1 MNKSYTVDS
10 TCNDMRIDRWTRLKI
25 GKIPQGLI
33 EKYLRSGKIKINKK
47 KIKSSTKV
55 KTNDIVNFFNLDFKE
70 TIVQK
75 KIKFKP
81 SKEIIKSNEDQII
94 DNNENFVVL
103 NKSSGISVQGG
114 TKSKKNLVDIFAKS
128 EIFQGTKPYS
138 VHRLDKDTSGVFI
151 MAKTRE
157 SAQLLTSL
165 FRLRKVHKTY
175 LAICHGELNIDA
187 GEWNDDLIRYD
198 GDKKIIEKAAEAARA
213 RIAAKKARELVRKK
227 SGLGSTTL
235 PGKLADCSNKDP
247 LQCELFLV
255 EGDSAGGTAKQGR
268 DRRTQAILPLRGKVI
283 NSEKAREDKLL
294 ANNEIQSI
302 ITALG
307 CGFGEDEDDPS
318 SFNPEK
324 LRYHKI
330 VIMTDADVDGS
341 HIRTLLLTFFW
352 RKMKSLVQGGFLY
365 MAMPPLYKMK
375 QGKKERYAYTDEER
389 DQVLQRMESEN
400 KAKIDIQRYKGL
412 GEMNAEQRWDTTMNA
427 ETRTLMQVTV
437 DHIMEEETNIR
448 FRELMGTEVEHRRSF
463 ITERAK
469 FATNID
475 I

>member
-47 KIKSSTKV
+47 KIKSSAKV
-55 KTNDIVNFFNLDFKE
+55 KTNDIVSFFNLDFKE

-75 KIKFKP
+75 KIKFEP

-175 LAICHGELNIDA
+175 LAICHGELNTDS

-198 GDKKIIEKAAEAARA
+198 GDKKIIEKAKTIFKVLDKNSEASLV
-213 RIAAKKARELVRKK
+213 ELKPITGRKHQLRK
-227 SGLGSTTL
+227 QLYALGQPIFGDIKYKLSNSSRGLNKNLMLHSYQIKFIIDDVKHTYTALLPDYFRKLLKTKRLRFSGL
-235 PGKLADCSNKDP
+235 K
-247 LQCELFLV
+247 
-255 EGDSAGGTAKQGR
+255 
-268 DRRTQAILPLRGKVI
+268 
-283 NSEKAREDKLL
+283 
-294 ANNEIQSI
+294 
-302 ITALG
+302 
-307 CGFGEDEDDPS
+307 
-318 SFNPEK
+318 
-324 LRYHKI
+324 
-330 VIMTDADVDGS
+330 
-341 HIRTLLLTFFW
+341 
-352 RKMKSLVQGGFLY
+352 
-365 MAMPPLYKMK
+365 
-375 QGKKERYAYTDEER
+375 
-389 DQVLQRMESEN
+389 
-400 KAKIDIQRYKGL
+400 
-412 GEMNAEQRWDTTMNA
+412 
-427 ETRTLMQVTV
+427 
-437 DHIMEEETNIR
+437 
-448 FRELMGTEVEHRRSF
+448 
-463 ITERAK
+463 
-469 FATNID
+469 
-475 I
+475 

>member
-1 MNKSYTVDS
+1 MKKSYTVDS

-55 KTNDIVNFFNLDFKE
+55 KTNDIVSFFNLDFKE

-75 KIKFKP
+75 KIKFEP

-175 LAICHGELNIDA
+175 LAICHGELNADA

-198 GDKKIIEKAAEAARA
+198 GDKKIIEKAKTIFKVLDKNSEASLV
-213 RIAAKKARELVRKK
+213 ELKPITGRKHQLRK
-227 SGLGSTTL
+227 QLYALGQPIFGDIKYKLSNSSRGLNKNLMLHSSQIKFIIDDIKHTYTALLPDYFRKLLKTKRLRFSGL
-235 PGKLADCSNKDP
+235 K
-247 LQCELFLV
+247 
-255 EGDSAGGTAKQGR
+255 
-268 DRRTQAILPLRGKVI
+268 
-283 NSEKAREDKLL
+283 
-294 ANNEIQSI
+294 
-302 ITALG
+302 
-307 CGFGEDEDDPS
+307 
-318 SFNPEK
+318 
-324 LRYHKI
+324 
-330 VIMTDADVDGS
+330 
-341 HIRTLLLTFFW
+341 
-352 RKMKSLVQGGFLY
+352 
-365 MAMPPLYKMK
+365 
-375 QGKKERYAYTDEER
+375 
-389 DQVLQRMESEN
+389 
-400 KAKIDIQRYKGL
+400 
-412 GEMNAEQRWDTTMNA
+412 
-427 ETRTLMQVTV
+427 
-437 DHIMEEETNIR
+437 
-448 FRELMGTEVEHRRSF
+448 
-463 ITERAK
+463 
-469 FATNID
+469 
-475 I
+475 

>member
-1 MNKSYTVDS
+1 MKKSYTVDS

-55 KTNDIVNFFNLDFKE
+55 KTNDIVSFFNLDFKE

-75 KIKFKP
+75 KIKFEP

-175 LAICHGELNIDA
+175 LAICHGELNKDS

-198 GDKKIIEKAAEAARA
+198 GDKKILEKAKTIYKVLDKNSEASLV
-213 RIAAKKARELVRKK
+213 ELKPITGRKHQLRK
-227 SGLGSTTL
+227 QLYALGQPIFGDIKYKISNNSRGLNKNLMLHSYQIKFIIDDIKHSYTALLPDYFRKLLKTKRLRFSGL
-235 PGKLADCSNKDP
+235 K
-247 LQCELFLV
+247 
-255 EGDSAGGTAKQGR
+255 
-268 DRRTQAILPLRGKVI
+268 
-283 NSEKAREDKLL
+283 
-294 ANNEIQSI
+294 
-302 ITALG
+302 
-307 CGFGEDEDDPS
+307 
-318 SFNPEK
+318 
-324 LRYHKI
+324 
-330 VIMTDADVDGS
+330 
-341 HIRTLLLTFFW
+341 
-352 RKMKSLVQGGFLY
+352 
-365 MAMPPLYKMK
+365 
-375 QGKKERYAYTDEER
+375 
-389 DQVLQRMESEN
+389 
-400 KAKIDIQRYKGL
+400 
-412 GEMNAEQRWDTTMNA
+412 
-427 ETRTLMQVTV
+427 
-437 DHIMEEETNIR
+437 
-448 FRELMGTEVEHRRSF
+448 
-463 ITERAK
+463 
-469 FATNID
+469 
-475 I
+475 